1 MHNAPRRRLVNK
13 NPSASVGNRPRMAVQ
28 RASIGPQNI
37 EGIAIALFI
46 HKNWSARLIAKHT
59 TWLGCII

>member
-1 MHNAPRRRLVNK
+1 MHNAPFRQLVNE

-28 RASIGPQNI
+28 RASTGPQNI

-46 HKNWSARLIAKHT
+46 HKNWSARLIAKDA